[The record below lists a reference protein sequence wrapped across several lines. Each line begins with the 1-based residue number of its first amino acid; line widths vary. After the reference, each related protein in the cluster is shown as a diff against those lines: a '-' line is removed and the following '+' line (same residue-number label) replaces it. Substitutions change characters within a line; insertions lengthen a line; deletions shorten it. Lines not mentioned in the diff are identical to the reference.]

1 MATYGRYG
9 ILYGYFL
16 KACKRYVYNIVH
28 EKLNV
33 PKESGKMCRYLVEEI
48 SYIYNCPYN
57 DVIKMEKYPWYIEES
72 FLNEDKFEKHLD
84 VAMYF
89 KIIKLFQQNV
99 PGYLKKQRNYFCHI
113 PLAALQRGMNRST
126 FKEKLHIMKQDLEE
140 LGIDKCFLT
149 EIEEQ
154 IKSILN
160 PIDTQ

>member
-1 MATYGRYG
+1 MATYGMYG

-28 EKLNV
+28 KKLDV
-33 PKESGKMCRYLVEEI
+33 PTDSGEMYRFLVEKI
-48 SYIYNCPYN
+48 PDIYNCPYN

-84 VAMYF
+84 IAMYF
-89 KIIKLFQQNV
+89 KIMKLFRENV
-99 PGYLKKQRNYFCHI
+99 PEYLKKQRNYFCHI
-113 PLAALQRGMNRST
+113 PLAALQRGMNHST
-126 FKEKLHIMKQDLEE
+126 FKKKLRIMKQDLES

-149 EIEEQ
+149 KIEKQ

-160 PIDTQ
+160 R